1 MARALVLLFAVFM
14 SALPAFGGGAVD
26 TATVTCKDYQ
36 NGTHQDMMDILAAL
50 KATPTFG
57 ALSEDELD
65 GAIDKACTGHREA
78 KVIDALH
85 LIK

>member
-1 MARALVLLFAVFM
+1 MARALAVFLAVFM

-36 NGTHQDMMDILAAL
+36 HGTHQKMMDILAAL
-50 KATPTFG
+50 EADPSFG

-65 GAIDKACTGHREA
+65 GAIEKACTAHRDA